1 MMARIHHCNKSCF
14 RYLVFGRLYSSGE
27 IVQDSSDT
35 AKKVCKIMMS
45 CPKVG
50 LDTALDQSGIRV
62 SEDVVEKVLEKFTNA
77 GMLAHRFFE
86 WAGKQ
91 RNYVHSVRAYHIMI
105 ESLAKIRQYEIMWNL
120 VHGMRSKGMLNIET
134 FCIIMRKYARAQK
147 VNEAV
152 YAFNI
157 MKKYDVPPNL
167 SAFNGLLSALCKS
180 KNVRKAQE
188 IFDSMKHQFFPDSK
202 TYSILLEGWGR
213 APNLPKAREIFKE
226 MVDSGCNPDIVTY
239 SIMVDILCKAGRTD
253 EAVEVIKEME
263 VTGCQPTSF
272 IYSVLIHTYGIENRI
287 EDAIDTFLQM
297 ERNGV
302 KLDVAVYNAV
312 LIHTYGIENR
322 IEDAIDTFLQMERN
336 GVKLDVAVYNALI
349 SAFCKVNKFQ
359 NAYKVVDEMD
369 KKGVRPNSRTCN
381 ILINGL
387 IGHGET
393 DEAFKVFRK
402 MSKVCEP
409 DADTYTMMIKMFCE
423 RDELETALKVWK
435 YMERKQF
442 APSMHTFSAL
452 INGLCEKADVSR
464 ACVLME
470 EMMERG
476 IRPGRHTFGKLRQLL
491 LKEGREDVLEFLQ
504 EKMNLLVKEPLCD

>member
-1 MMARIHHCNKSCF
+1 MIMRIHRRNELLSRF
-14 RYLVFGRLYSSGE
+14 FLVGRMYSSGE
-27 IVQDSSDT
+27 VVQDSSDIT
-35 AKKVCKIMMS
+35 KKVCKIMIS
-45 CPKVG
+45 CPKLG

-62 SEDVVEKVLEKFTNA
+62 SEEVVEKVLEKFENA

-86 WAGKQ
+86 WAAKQ
-91 RNYVHSVRAYHIMI
+91 RNYVHSVRAYHVMI
-105 ESLAKIRQYEIMWNL
+105 ESMAKIRQYEIMWDL
-120 VHGMRSKGMLNIET
+120 VNNMRSKGMLNIET

-152 YAFNI
+152 YTFNV
-157 MKKYDVPPNL
+157 MKKYDIPPNL
-167 SAFNGLLSALCKS
+167 AAFNGLLSALCKS

-188 IFDSMKHQFFPDSK
+188 IFDAMKDQFCPDSK

-213 APNLPKAREIFKE
+213 APNLPKARDIFRN
-226 MVDSGCNPDIVTY
+226 MVDTGCTPDIVTY
-239 SIMVDILCKAGRTD
+239 GIMVDVLCKAGRTD
-253 EAVEVIKEME
+253 EAVQVIKEME
-263 VTGCQPTSF
+263 FSGCQPTSF

-297 ERNGV
+297 ERNGIRP
-302 KLDVAVYNAV
+302 DVAVYNSLV
-312 LIHTYGIENR
+312 
-322 IEDAIDTFLQMERN
+322 
-336 GVKLDVAVYNALI
+336 

-369 KKGVRPNSRTCN
+369 RKGVKPNARTCN

-387 IGHGET
+387 IGRGDT

-402 MSKVCEP
+402 MCQVCEP

-423 RDELETALKVWK
+423 RDELEVALKVWK
-435 YMERKQF
+435 YMKRKQF
-442 APSMHTFSAL
+442 APSLHTFSAL
-452 INGLCEKADVSR
+452 INGLCCKGDASR

-491 LKEGREDVLEFLQ
+491 LKEEREDVLKFLQ